1 MKLFWLGFIAGF
13 LSAAL
18 LLLYAVR
25 NGLNFPNL

>member
-1 MKLFWLGFIAGF
+1 MKLFSLGFIAGF
-13 LSAAL
+13 LSATL